1 MENNKLNDF
10 YKLLNNDKSDI
21 YIKFNNLLDFL
32 NKTII
37 RINNDKTIFKYDS
50 DINFFDMFYYALKYN
65 SSITSTGVNVMLNIN
80 THFLK
85 NLSSNSIN
93 DRLCALNPS
102 IFLNINNLFIKYF
115 YETFNI
121 NSSTILTATDGSEIK
136 LLASLKDNFK
146 LNKNNQYTVAY
157 LSSVYDIENN
167 FPLHFDIF
175 KSANEITNF
184 EHQLKKNKYNLI
196 NTLDRG
202 YDCYNLFNLHLV
214 KNYSF
219 VARIK
224 KDNSF
229 INHTII
235 NDNNDEYIFEYYYLN
250 HTYNLKI
257 VKYINITK
265 PDTVYNKQQI
275 IEFIDN
281 NNLLINTKKNELI
294 NKNKEKTAICDNIK
308 KINILINNNTNSK
321 NKEDGLTTKKKEKR
335 INKKK

>member
-10 YKLLNNDKSDI
+10 YKLLKNDKSDI

-136 LLASLKDNFK
+136 LLASLKDNFN
-146 LNKNNQYTVAY
+146 LNK
-157 LSSVYDIENN
+157 S
-167 FPLHFDIF
+167 
-175 KSANEITNF
+175 
-184 EHQLKKNKYNLI
+184 
-196 NTLDRG
+196 
-202 YDCYNLFNLHLV
+202 
-214 KNYSF
+214 
-219 VARIK
+219 
-224 KDNSF
+224 
-229 INHTII
+229 
-235 NDNNDEYIFEYYYLN
+235 
-250 HTYNLKI
+250 
-257 VKYINITK
+257 
-265 PDTVYNKQQI
+265 
-275 IEFIDN
+275 
-281 NNLLINTKKNELI
+281 LL
-294 NKNKEKTAICDNIK
+294 
-308 KINILINNNTNSK
+308 
-321 NKEDGLTTKKKEKR
+321 
-335 INKKK
+335 